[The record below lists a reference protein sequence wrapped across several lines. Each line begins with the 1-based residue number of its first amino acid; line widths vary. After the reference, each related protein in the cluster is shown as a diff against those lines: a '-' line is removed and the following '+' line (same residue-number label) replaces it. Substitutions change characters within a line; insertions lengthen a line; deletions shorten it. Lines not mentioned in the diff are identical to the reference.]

1 MSQDSLGSLEL
12 VGTWERAALVGE
24 SAGSHTGLQESDGWE
39 RQIWDV

>member
-12 VGTWERAALVGE
+12 AGTWERGALVGE